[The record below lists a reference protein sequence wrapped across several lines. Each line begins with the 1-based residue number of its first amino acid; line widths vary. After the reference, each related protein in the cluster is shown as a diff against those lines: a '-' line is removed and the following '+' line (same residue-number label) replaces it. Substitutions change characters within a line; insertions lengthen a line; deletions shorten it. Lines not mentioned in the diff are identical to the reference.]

1 MKLQTDYYH
10 IISSHPKMNEIFQ
23 LIDKVAPTDS
33 TVIIY
38 GESGTG
44 KELIARALH
53 FNGKKFKKPFITVNC
68 GAIPEE
74 LLESELF
81 GHEKGSF
88 TGAIR
93 TRIGRFELANGGTI
107 FLDEIGDMSPSL
119 QVKILRVLQNKSF
132 ERVGGTET
140 INVDVRI
147 VAATNKNLEQA
158 IEEGK
163 FREDLFYRLNVIPVH
178 LPALRERKTDIPVL
192 VNHFVEY
199 FNETMQKQITEVPD
213 ETLKYL
219 IDYNWP
225 GNIRELENLMER
237 LVILSGK
244 GAIYPQD
251 LPERVLG
258 KPAEEINKDQKELFT
273 DDDIIAAESLALREA
288 FKPKFFVGI
297 TDEGVDLKKMVE
309 DFEKELIVE
318 ALDKTD
324 WVKNKAAELL
334 GLNRTTL
341 VEKIKKLQLVRG
353 EV

>member
-1 MKLQTDYYH
+1 MKCQTDHYQ

-23 LIDKVAPTDS
+23 LVDKVAPTDS

-53 FNGKKFKKPFITVNC
+53 FNGKKLKKPFITVNC

-93 TRIGRFELANGGTI
+93 TRIGRFEQANEGTI
-107 FLDEIGDMSPSL
+107 FLDEIGDMSSVL
-119 QVKILRVLQNKSF
+119 QVKILRVLQNKTF

-140 INVDVRI
+140 INADVRI
-147 VAATNKNLEQA
+147 VAATNKNLEHA

-163 FREDLFYRLNVIPVH
+163 FREDLYYRLNVIPIH

-192 VNHFVEY
+192 VSHFVSY

-219 IDYNWP
+219 MDYSWP
-225 GNIRELENLMER
+225 GNIRELENLMRR
-237 LVILSGK
+237 LVILNDK
-244 GAIYPQD
+244 GAIYPD
-251 LPERVLG
+251 NLPESILG
-258 KPAEEINKDQKELFT
+258 KPVEEINVDQKDLF
-273 DDDIIAAESLALREA
+273 DDDHIAAESLDLRDA

-297 TDEGVDLKKMVE
+297 TDEGIDLKKMVE

-318 ALDKTD
+318 ALGRTD
-324 WVKNKAAELL
+324 WVKNKAAGLL

-341 VEKIKKLQLVRG
+341 VEKIKKLQLTR
-353 EV
+353 EVV

>member
-1 MKLQTDYYH
+1 
-10 IISSHPKMNEIFQ
+10 MNEIFQ
-23 LIDKVAPTDS
+23 LVDKVAPTDS

-53 FNGKKFKKPFITVNC
+53 FNGKKLKKPFITVNC

-93 TRIGRFELANGGTI
+93 TRIGRFEQANGGTI
-107 FLDEIGDMSPSL
+107 FLDEIGDMSSVL

-140 INVDVRI
+140 INADVRI

-158 IEEGK
+158 IKEGK
-163 FREDLFYRLNVIPVH
+163 FREDLYYRLNVIPIH
-178 LPALRERKTDIPVL
+178 LPALRERKTDIPSL
-192 VNHFVEY
+192 LTHFVEY

-219 IDYNWP
+219 MDYNWP
-225 GNIRELENLMER
+225 GNIRELENLVER
-237 LVILSGK
+237 LVVLNGK
-244 GAIYPQD
+244 GTISPNS
-251 LPERVLG
+251 LPERILG
-258 KPAEEINKDQKELFT
+258 KPLEDINIDQKELFS
-273 DDDIIAAESLALREA
+273 DDNVAAESLALRDA

-318 ALDKTD
+318 ALDRTD
-324 WVKNKAAELL
+324 WVKNKAAGLL

-341 VEKIKKLQLVRG
+341 VEKIKKLQLSR
-353 EV
+353 EVV

>member
-1 MKLQTDYYH
+1 MKLQTDHYH

-23 LIDKVAPTDS
+23 LVDKVAPTDS

-53 FNGKKFKKPFITVNC
+53 FSGKKSKKPFIIVNC

-93 TRIGRFELANGGTI
+93 TRIGRFEQANGGTI

-140 INVDVRI
+140 ITADVRI

-163 FREDLFYRLNVIPVH
+163 FREDLYYRLNVIPVH

-192 VNHFVEY
+192 VRHFVKY
-199 FNETMQKQITEVPD
+199 FNETMQKQIPEVPN

-219 IDYNWP
+219 VDYNWP

-237 LVILSGK
+237 LVVLNSK
-244 GAIYPQD
+244 GAIYPQN

-258 KPAEEINKDQKELFT
+258 KPAEEINKDQKELFN
-273 DDDIIAAESLALREA
+273 DDNTVAESLALRDA
-288 FKPKFFVGI
+288 FQPKFFVGI

-318 ALDKTD
+318 ALDRTD
-324 WVKNKAAELL
+324 WVKNKAAGLL

-341 VEKIKKLQLVRG
+341 VEKIKKLQLFR
-353 EV
+353 EVV